1 MILIEKGAWP
11 PMSKYVETALPL
23 AEINDAAI
31 REKAGK
37 RGHPANLHMWWGRS
51 PEASSLAALAAA
63 VMDFTAET
71 SERDLALIAKTASGD
86 KEALETIRSSLKKR
100 ASLPTVWDAFA
111 GFGGIPIAAQKLGL
125 RAIANDLNPVA
136 AMLTRAV
143 ADIPARFA
151 GQPPMHPGKPKRAAY
166 SGAQGLAED
175 VQFYGEWLENQA
187 LRLLSDA
194 YPQTESGE
202 IPFAWIWVRMVKCP
216 NPACSCHIPLG
227 SSYILSKSKTAQYW
241 AEPVM
246 ENGELNFEIH
256 EGECPKDKESNKV
269 SGNGARFRCPVCGE
283 ITTDEYIK
291 KMGTA
296 HELGAQMM
304 AVVTNTGGK
313 KSFFV
318 PSETQKA
325 AANVELPEEI
335 PPGSIPTNAHW
346 FSPPGFGITEYA
358 DLFTARQMRMLCTFS
373 DLVRKAQDMAASA
386 ALAAGMSETGGSLGA
401 GGTGALAYGQA
412 VGVYLAFV
420 VDKMADY
427 NSSMCSWRTAGGN
440 LRSTFGRQAIPMV
453 WTFAEGNP
461 FSSVSGNFK
470 TMLGSVAETV
480 EHLGC
485 GSPAVVSQDNALTME
500 HPRNVMVCTELPYYR
515 DIGYADLSDFF
526 YIWLRRSLKDTYPQM
541 FLPMVTS
548 KEELSTA
555 STYYGVS
562 KEEAEEKYRADMKAV
577 CEKLYA
583 SSSAEYPALLFY
595 CFRKND
601 LECIKLGSAGGNQSA
616 WEFMLDSLLSAGFA
630 VSAVWP
636 MRSEPVSEKADSTR
650 VLIVARKGTDR
661 RGQITRRG
669 FINTLKRELPEKL
682 SRLWFGHV
690 RPEDELL
697 SCLGQGLSVFS
708 AYESV
713 LNADGSAMSV
723 HDALQVIYLE
733 CEDYIEQRK
742 AAFSENAAE
751 SKEE

>member
-1 MILIEKGAWP
+1 MG
-11 PMSKYVETALPL
+11 KYIETALPL

-86 KEALETIRSSLKKR
+86 KEALETIRSSLKER

-125 RAIANDLNPVA
+125 SAVANDLNPVA

-151 GQPPMHPGKPKRAAY
+151 GQPPVHPGKLKRTAY

-187 LRLLSDA
+187 LKLLADA

-202 IPFAWIWVRMVKCP
+202 IPFAWIWGRTVKCP
-216 NPACSCHIPLG
+216 NPACNCCVPLG
-227 SSYILSKSKTAQYW
+227 SSYVLSKSKSAPYW
-241 AEPVM
+241 AEPVV
-246 ENGELNFEIH
+246 ENGELHFEIH

-269 SGNGARFRCPVCGE
+269 SGNGARFRCPACGE

-291 KMGTA
+291 KMGAA
-296 HELGAQMM
+296 HALGAQML
-304 AVVTNTGGK
+304 AVVTNTNGK
-313 KSFFV
+313 KCFLV
-318 PSETQKA
+318 PSEIQKA
-325 AANVELPEEI
+325 AAEVEMPEEI
-335 PPGSIPTNAHW
+335 PPGAIPTNAHW

-358 DLFTARQMRMLCTFS
+358 DLFTPRQMQMLCTFS
-373 DLVRKAQDMAASA
+373 DLVRKAQDMAASS
-386 ALAAGMSETGGSLGA
+386 ALAAGMSETSGSLEA
-401 GGTGALAYGQA
+401 GGIGALAYGQA
-412 VGVYLAFV
+412 IGIYLAFV
-420 VDKMADY
+420 VNKMADY

-440 LRSTFGRQAIPMV
+440 IRSTFGRQAIPMV

-470 TMLGSVAETV
+470 TLLGSVAESV

-485 GSPAVVSQDNALTME
+485 GSAAIVSQENALSME
-500 HPRNVMVCTELPYYR
+500 HPQNVMVCTELPYYR

-526 YIWLRRSLKDTYPQM
+526 YIWLRRSLKETYPQM
-541 FLPMVTS
+541 FLSMVTP
-548 KEELSTA
+548 KEELSTV
-555 STYYGVS
+555 STYYGAP
-562 KEEAEEKYRADMKAV
+562 KEEAEAKYRADTKML

-583 SSSAEYPALLFY
+583 SSTEEYPALLFY

-601 LECIKLGSAGGNQSA
+601 LACMKHGGTGNNPSA
-616 WEFMLDSLLSAGFA
+616 WEFMLDSLLTAGFRIN
-630 VSAVWP
+630 AVWP

-682 SRLWFGHV
+682 ARLWLGHV
-690 RPEDELL
+690 QPEDELL

-713 LNADGSAMSV
+713 LNANGSAMSV

>member
-1 MILIEKGAWP
+1 MG
-11 PMSKYVETALPL
+11 KYIETALPL

-51 PEASSLAALAAA
+51 PEASSLAALSAT
-63 VMDFTAET
+63 VMDFTPE
-71 SERDLALIAKTASGD
+71 SIEHDLDLIGKTASGD
-86 KEALETIRSSLKKR
+86 KEAMKAVRDKLKER
-100 ASLPTVWDAFA
+100 GSLPTVWDVFS

-125 RAIANDLNPVA
+125 HAVANDLNPVA
-136 AMLTRAV
+136 AMLTRAA

-151 GQPPMHPGKPKRAAY
+151 GLPPVHPGKAKHGAY
-166 SGAQGLAED
+166 IGAQGLAED

-187 LRLLSDA
+187 LKLLADA

-202 IPFAWIWVRMVKCP
+202 IPFAWIWVRTVKCP
-216 NPACSCHIPLG
+216 NPACSCHVPLG
-227 SSYILSKSKTAQYW
+227 SSYILSKSKNAAYW
-241 AEPVM
+241 AEPVS
-246 ENGELNFEIH
+246 ENGELHFHIH

-318 PSETQKA
+318 PRETQKA

-386 ALAAGMSETGGSLGA
+386 ALAAGMSETGGSLEA

-697 SCLGQGLSVFS
+697 SCMGQGLSVFT

-733 CEDYIEQRK
+733 CDDYIEQRK
-742 AAFSENAAE
+742 AAASEDAAE
-751 SKEE
+751 TKEE

>member
-1 MILIEKGAWP
+1 MG
-11 PMSKYVETALPL
+11 KYIETALPL
-23 AEINDAAI
+23 AEINDTAI

-111 GFGGIPIAAQKLGL
+111 GFGGILIAAQKLGL
-125 RAIANDLNPVA
+125 DAVANDLNPVA
-136 AMLTRAV
+136 AMLTRAA

-151 GQPPMHPGKPKRAAY
+151 GLSPVHPGKSKRASY
-166 SGAQGLAED
+166 TGAQGLAED
-175 VQFYGEWLENQA
+175 VRFYGEWLENQA
-187 LRLLSDA
+187 LKLLADA

-202 IPFAWIWVRMVKCP
+202 IPFAWIWVRTVKCP
-216 NPACSCHIPLG
+216 NPACSCHVPLG
-227 SSYILSKSKTAQYW
+227 SSYILSKSKNAAYW
-241 AEPVM
+241 AEPVS
-246 ENGELNFEIH
+246 ENGELHFHIH

-296 HELGAQMM
+296 HELSAQMM

-325 AANVELPEEI
+325 AANVELSEEI

-386 ALAAGMSETGGSLGA
+386 ALAAGMSETGGSLEA

-470 TMLGSVAETV
+470 AMLGSVSETV

-526 YIWLRRSLKDTYPQM
+526 YIWLRRSLKETYPQM

-583 SSSAEYPALLFY
+583 SSSEEYPALLFY

-601 LECIKLGSAGGNQSA
+601 LECMKHGGTGSNPSA
-616 WEFMLDSLLSAGFA
+616 WEFMLDSLLAAGFRIN
-630 VSAVWP
+630 AVWP

-682 SRLWFGHV
+682 ARLWFGHV
-690 RPEDELL
+690 QPEDELL

>member
-1 MILIEKGAWP
+1 MR
-11 PMSKYVETALPL
+11 KYIETALPL
-23 AEINDAAI
+23 TEINDAAI

-51 PEASSLAALAAA
+51 PEASSLAALSAA
-63 VMDFTAET
+63 VIDFTAET
-71 SERDLALIAKTASGD
+71 WEQDLELIARTASGD
-86 KEALETIRSSLKKR
+86 KEAIEAIRSKLKE
-100 ASLPTVWDAFA
+100 SGDLPTVWDAFA

-125 RAIANDLNPVA
+125 DAVANDLNPVA
-136 AMLTRAV
+136 AMLTRAS

-151 GQPPMHPGKPKRAAY
+151 GLPPVHPGKSKRASY
-166 SGAQGLAED
+166 TGAQGLAED

-187 LRLLSDA
+187 LKLLADA

-202 IPFAWIWVRMVKCP
+202 IPFAWIWARTVKCP

-227 SSYILSKSKTAQYW
+227 SSYILSKSKNAAYW
-241 AEPVM
+241 AEPVN
-246 ENGELNFEIH
+246 ENGELHFHIH

-291 KMGTA
+291 KMGTS

-386 ALAAGMSETGGSLGA
+386 ALASGMSETGGSLEA

-420 VDKMADY
+420 VNKMADY
-427 NSSMCSWRTAGGN
+427 NSSVCSWRTAGGN

-470 TMLGSVAETV
+470 TMLGSVAESV

-526 YIWLRRSLKDTYPQM
+526 YIWLRRSLKETYPQM

-583 SSSAEYPALLFY
+583 SSSEEYPALLFY

-650 VLIVARKGTDR
+650 VLIVARKGEGR
-661 RGQITRRG
+661 GGQITRRG

-682 SRLWFGHV
+682 SRLWSGHI

-697 SCLGQGLSVFS
+697 SCLGQGLSVFT

-733 CEDYIEQRK
+733 CDDYIEQRK
-742 AAFSENAAE
+742 AAASENAAE

>member
-1 MILIEKGAWP
+1 
-11 PMSKYVETALPL
+11 
-23 AEINDAAI
+23 
-31 REKAGK
+31 
-37 RGHPANLHMWWGRS
+37 
-51 PEASSLAALAAA
+51 
-63 VMDFTAET
+63 
-71 SERDLALIAKTASGD
+71 
-86 KEALETIRSSLKKR
+86 
-100 ASLPTVWDAFA
+100 
-111 GFGGIPIAAQKLGL
+111 
-125 RAIANDLNPVA
+125 
-136 AMLTRAV
+136 MLTRAA

-151 GQPPMHPGKPKRAAY
+151 GLPPVHPGKAKRSAY
-166 SGAQGLAED
+166 IGAQGLAED

-187 LRLLSDA
+187 LKLLADA

-202 IPFAWIWVRMVKCP
+202 IPFAWIWVRTVKCP
-216 NPACSCHIPLG
+216 NPACSCHVPLA
-227 SSYILSKSKTAQYW
+227 SSYILSKSKNAAYW
-241 AEPVM
+241 TEPVN
-246 ENGELNFEIH
+246 ENGELHFHIH
-256 EGECPKDKESNKV
+256 EGECPKDRESNKV

-291 KMGTA
+291 KMGTS
-296 HELGAQMM
+296 HELSAQMM

-313 KSFFV
+313 KSFYI

-325 AANVELPEEI
+325 AANVKLPEEI

-386 ALAAGMSETGGSLGA
+386 ALAAGMSEAGGSLEA

-470 TMLGSVAETV
+470 TMLGSVAESV

-526 YIWLRRSLKDTYPQM
+526 YIWLRRSLKETYPQM

-583 SSSAEYPALLFY
+583 SSSEEYPALLFY

-601 LECIKLGSAGGNQSA
+601 LECIKLGSAGSNQSA
-616 WEFMLDSLLSAGFA
+616 WELMLDSLLSAGFA

-636 MRSEPVSEKADSTR
+636 MRSDPVSEKADSTR
-650 VLIVARKGTDR
+650 VLIVAKKGEGR
-661 RGQITRRG
+661 GGQITRRG

-697 SCLGQGLSVFS
+697 SCMGQGLSVFT

-733 CEDYIEQRK
+733 CDDYIEQRK
-742 AAFSENAAE
+742 AAVSEDAAE

>member
-1 MILIEKGAWP
+1 MR
-11 PMSKYVETALPL
+11 KYIETALPL
-23 AEINDAAI
+23 TEINEAAM

-37 RGHPANLHMWWGRS
+37 PGHPANLHMWWGRS
-51 PEASSLAALAAA
+51 PEASSLAALSAA
-63 VMDFTAET
+63 VLDFTTENY
-71 SERDLALIAKTASGD
+71 ENDLELIGKTASGD
-86 KEALETIRSSLKKR
+86 KEAMEAVCNRLKESG
-100 ASLPTVWDAFA
+100 SLPTVWDAFS
-111 GFGGIPIAAQKLGL
+111 GFGGIPIAAQRLGL
-125 RAIANDLNPVA
+125 NAVANDLNPVA
-136 AMLTRAV
+136 AMLTKAAV
-143 ADIPARFA
+143 DIPARFA
-151 GQPPMHPGKPKRAAY
+151 GQLPVHPGKAKYATY
-166 SGAQGLAED
+166 TGAQGLAED

-187 LRLLSDA
+187 LKLLADA

-202 IPFAWIWVRMVKCP
+202 IPFAWIWVRTVKCP
-216 NPACSCHIPLG
+216 NPACNCRIPLG
-227 SSYILSKSKTAQYW
+227 SSYVLSTSKSAQYW
-241 AEPVM
+241 AQPVM
-246 ENGELNFEIH
+246 ENGELHFEIH
-256 EGECPKDKESNKV
+256 DGECPKDKKSNKV

-291 KMGTA
+291 KKGSDN
-296 HELGAQMM
+296 ELGAQMM
-304 AVVTNTGGK
+304 AVVTNTAGK

-318 PSETQKA
+318 PSEAQKTA
-325 AANVELPEEI
+325 AKVELPEEI
-335 PPGSIPTNAHW
+335 PPGVIPTNAHW
-346 FSPPGFGITEYA
+346 FSPPGFGLTEYA

-386 ALAAGMSETGGSLGA
+386 ALAAGLSETGGSLEA

-461 FSSVSGNFK
+461 FSSVTGNFK
-470 TMLGSVAETV
+470 TMLGSVAESI
-480 EHLGC
+480 EHLGS
-485 GSPAVVSQDNALTME
+485 GSPVVVSQDNALTME
-500 HPRNVMVCTELPYYR
+500 HPQNVMVCTELPYYR

-526 YIWLRRSLKDTYPQM
+526 YIWLRRSLKEIYPKM
-541 FLPMVTS
+541 FLSMVTS

-555 STYYGVS
+555 SIYYGVA
-562 KEEAEEKYRADMKAV
+562 KEEAEEKYRADMNAV
-577 CEKLYA
+577 CKKLYA
-583 SSSAEYPALLFY
+583 SSSEAYPAMLFY

-601 LECIKLGSAGGNQSA
+601 LECMKNGGAGGNISA
-616 WEFMLDSLLSAGFA
+616 WEHMLYSLLSAGFT
-630 VSAVWP
+630 VNAVWP

-650 VLIVARKGTDR
+650 VLIVARKVAGR
-661 RGQITRRG
+661 RGPITRRG
-669 FINTLKRELPEKL
+669 FINMLKRELPEKL
-682 SRLWFGHV
+682 ARLWSGHV

-697 SCLGQGLSVFS
+697 SCLGQGLSVF
-708 AYESV
+708 AAFESV

-742 AAFSENAAE
+742 ATFSENAAE

>member
-1 MILIEKGAWP
+1 MR
-11 PMSKYVETALPL
+11 KYIETALPL

-51 PEASSLAALAAA
+51 PEASSLAALSAA
-63 VMDFTAET
+63 VIDFTLET
-71 SERDLALIAKTASGD
+71 IEHDLDLIGKTASGD
-86 KEALETIRSSLKKR
+86 KEAMEAVRDKLKER
-100 ASLPTVWDAFA
+100 GSLPTVWDVFS

-125 RAIANDLNPVA
+125 HAVANDLNPVA
-136 AMLTRAV
+136 AMLTRAA

-151 GQPPMHPGKPKRAAY
+151 GLPPVHPGKAKHGAY
-166 SGAQGLAED
+166 IGAQGLAED

-187 LRLLSDA
+187 LKLLADA

-202 IPFAWIWVRMVKCP
+202 IPFAWIWVRTVKCP
-216 NPACSCHIPLG
+216 NPACSCHVPLG
-227 SSYILSKSKTAQYW
+227 SSYILSKSKNAAYW
-241 AEPVM
+241 AEPVS
-246 ENGELNFEIH
+246 ENGELHFHIH

-386 ALAAGMSETGGSLGA
+386 ALAAGMSETGGSLEA

-485 GSPAVVSQDNALTME
+485 GSPAVVSQDNALT
-500 HPRNVMVCTELPYYR
+500 
-515 DIGYADLSDFF
+515 
-526 YIWLRRSLKDTYPQM
+526 
-541 FLPMVTS
+541 
-548 KEELSTA
+548 
-555 STYYGVS
+555 
-562 KEEAEEKYRADMKAV
+562 
-577 CEKLYA
+577 
-583 SSSAEYPALLFY
+583 
-595 CFRKND
+595 
-601 LECIKLGSAGGNQSA
+601 
-616 WEFMLDSLLSAGFA
+616 
-630 VSAVWP
+630 
-636 MRSEPVSEKADSTR
+636 
-650 VLIVARKGTDR
+650 
-661 RGQITRRG
+661 
-669 FINTLKRELPEKL
+669 
-682 SRLWFGHV
+682 
-690 RPEDELL
+690 
-697 SCLGQGLSVFS
+697 
-708 AYESV
+708 
-713 LNADGSAMSV
+713 LN
-723 HDALQVIYLE
+723 IPN
-733 CEDYIEQRK
+733 IP
-742 AAFSENAAE
+742 
-751 SKEE
+751 

>member
-1 MILIEKGAWP
+1 MR
-11 PMSKYVETALPL
+11 KYIETALPL

-51 PEASSLAALAAA
+51 PEASSLAALSAA
-63 VMDFTAET
+63 VIDFTLET
-71 SERDLALIAKTASGD
+71 IEHDLDLIGKTASGD
-86 KEALETIRSSLKKR
+86 KEALKAIRSSLR
-100 ASLPTVWDAFA
+100 ERGSLPTVWDAFA

-125 RAIANDLNPVA
+125 RVVANDLNPVA
-136 AMLTRAV
+136 AMLTRAA

-151 GQPPMHPGKPKRAAY
+151 GLPPVHPGKAKHGAY
-166 SGAQGLAED
+166 IGAQGLAED

-187 LRLLSDA
+187 LKLLADA

-202 IPFAWIWVRMVKCP
+202 IPFAWIWVRTVKCP
-216 NPACSCHIPLG
+216 NPACSCHVPLG
-227 SSYILSKSKTAQYW
+227 SSYILSKSKNAAYW
-241 AEPVM
+241 AEPVS
-246 ENGELNFEIH
+246 ENGELHFHIH

-386 ALAAGMSETGGSLGA
+386 ALAAGMSETGGSLEA

-548 KEELSTA
+548 KEELSTT

-583 SSSAEYPALLFY
+583 SSSEEYPALLFY

-601 LECIKLGSAGGNQSA
+601 LECIKLGSVGGNQSA

-630 VSAVWP
+630 ISAVWP

-650 VLIVARKGTDR
+650 VLIVARKGEGR
-661 RGQITRRG
+661 GGQITRRG

-682 SRLWFGHV
+682 SRLWSGHI

-697 SCLGQGLSVFS
+697 SCLGQGLSVFT

-733 CEDYIEQRK
+733 CDDYIEQRK
-742 AAFSENAAE
+742 AAVSEDAAE

>member
-1 MILIEKGAWP
+1 
-11 PMSKYVETALPL
+11 
-23 AEINDAAI
+23 
-31 REKAGK
+31 
-37 RGHPANLHMWWGRS
+37 
-51 PEASSLAALAAA
+51 
-63 VMDFTAET
+63 
-71 SERDLALIAKTASGD
+71 
-86 KEALETIRSSLKKR
+86 
-100 ASLPTVWDAFA
+100 
-111 GFGGIPIAAQKLGL
+111 
-125 RAIANDLNPVA
+125 
-136 AMLTRAV
+136 
-143 ADIPARFA
+143 
-151 GQPPMHPGKPKRAAY
+151 
-166 SGAQGLAED
+166 
-175 VQFYGEWLENQA
+175 
-187 LRLLSDA
+187 
-194 YPQTESGE
+194 
-202 IPFAWIWVRMVKCP
+202 
-216 NPACSCHIPLG
+216 
-227 SSYILSKSKTAQYW
+227 
-241 AEPVM
+241 
-246 ENGELNFEIH
+246 
-256 EGECPKDKESNKV
+256 
-269 SGNGARFRCPVCGE
+269 
-283 ITTDEYIK
+283 
-291 KMGTA
+291 
-296 HELGAQMM
+296 
-304 AVVTNTGGK
+304 
-313 KSFFV
+313 
-318 PSETQKA
+318 
-325 AANVELPEEI
+325 
-335 PPGSIPTNAHW
+335 
-346 FSPPGFGITEYA
+346 
-358 DLFTARQMRMLCTFS
+358 
-373 DLVRKAQDMAASA
+373 MAASA
-386 ALAAGMSETGGSLGA
+386 ALAAGMSEAGGSLEA

-470 TMLGSVAETV
+470 TMLGSVAESV

-526 YIWLRRSLKDTYPQM
+526 YIWLRRSLKETYPQM

-583 SSSAEYPALLFY
+583 SSSEEYPALLFY

-601 LECIKLGSAGGNQSA
+601 LECIKLGSAGSNQSA
-616 WEFMLDSLLSAGFA
+616 WELMLDSLLSAGFA

-636 MRSEPVSEKADSTR
+636 MRSDPVSEKADSTR
-650 VLIVARKGTDR
+650 VLIVAKKGEGR
-661 RGQITRRG
+661 GGQITRRG

-697 SCLGQGLSVFS
+697 SCMGQGLSVFT

-733 CEDYIEQRK
+733 CDDYIEQRK
-742 AAFSENAAE
+742 AAVSEDAAE